1 MTVLLRL
8 CRCHERNDSCFSPI
22 VEQNHGI
29 FTDWRKSYGNQRW
42 GVRYFPSHAIQ
53 IRTGEFVICDV
64 LHRDHRIVKLSRK
77 WDLVRDFRKPCNS
90 EMSDALKMP
99 QYLIGAGN
107 DYILVADQANNRIL
121 LMDIYLELV
130 KELTLPRHEKGET
143 HDKTPTLPDKTPTF
157 PDETPIS
164 FRGDLKTPFRM
175 CLDQSNRRLFF
186 VAEENQNEVKIFS
199 F

>member
-1 MTVLLRL
+1 MP
-8 CRCHERNDSCFSPI
+8 F
-22 VEQNHGI
+22 
-29 FTDWRKSYGNQRW
+29 KSELGNML
-42 GVRYFPSHAIQ
+42 YAMF
-53 IRTGEFVICDV
+53 

-121 LMDIYLELV
+121 LLDIYLELV

-157 PDETPIS
+157 PDETPI
-164 FRGDLKTPFRM
+164 FFLKTPFRM